1 MILSGSVTIYT
12 SEKGIKRTERY
23 WLASALA
30 EGVTIQTAGWTTE
43 VQTATAEK
51 PYLWTY
57 EKVVYTDDS
66 YEVFGPVVNSVRGAQ
81 GWKGA
86 LPRIGKWE
94 SGGTYF
100 QGGEGEEFYD
110 IKLYNGK
117 YYLCKGTHTGHTT
130 TPDLDTGWWIEATN
144 EWKFIATDLIKADKG
159 VVENL
164 NANYITMTDE
174 NDNIIFCAKDGEVT
188 CNTGTFQNIKVE
200 NAKLSDVLIS
210 GSSRS
215 PFTQQDASFSKDYS
229 DNSVYVNT
237 TSGSELIMSL
247 PWDVSQNGRRITLV
261 NHDWGGSATAGS
273 VGITAATG
281 KYFYEDGVKKSKL
294 MLYGHEFAELLG
306 FGSESTFYGWIVIQH
321 NFIGTTYGYGRDV
334 RVLAFGKVDTGS
346 TGSVTML
353 RNNTF
358 DGQSVYVTRNP
369 DGSDS
374 LTHTTETAVY
384 YLWLPKAW
392 FNELDGIHCLLQA
405 WGTSRSSSNNYPTD
419 AYVYAITSATYK
431 LSSTTSAAMWR
442 IEIRTAN
449 NAGAKCDTGFFYEVK
464 NSRSWN

>member
-30 EGVTIQTAGWTTE
+30 EGVTISTEGWTTE

-94 SGGTYF
+94 SGGTYY

-117 YYLCKGTHTGHTT
+117 YYLCKASHSGRTT
-130 TPDLDTGWWIEATN
+130 TPDQDTGYWVEATN

-174 NDNIIFCAKDGEVT
+174 NDNIIFQAKDGEVT
-188 CNTGTFQNIKVE
+188 CNKGNFQSINVE
-200 NAKLSDVLIS
+200 NATLTDVNVTGTIHH
-210 GSSRS
+210 SSA
-215 PFTQQDASFSKDYS
+215 TTGNYS
-229 DNSVYVNT
+229 DADLYYLPTITANRNITMGSEEKDIGKRCLLTNSSTYNSVAVYRIVPCIFGWNDSGTHYEDNT
-237 TSGSELIMSL
+237 IDSAYLIAPGETIEMTCFSL
-247 PWDVSQNGRRITLV
+247 PS
-261 NHDWGGSATAGS
+261 
-273 VGITAATG
+273 
-281 KYFYEDGVKKSKL
+281 
-294 MLYGHEFAELLG
+294 
-306 FGSESTFYGWIVIQH
+306 
-321 NFIGTTYGYGRDV
+321 GT
-334 RVLAFGKVDTGS
+334 KVTGS
-346 TGSVTML
+346 TVTKGGYWKLTNRFSGYSLQPMVAM
-353 RNNTF
+353 
-358 DGQSVYVTRNP
+358 GIVTN
-369 DGSDS
+369 
-374 LTHTTETAVY
+374 
-384 YLWLPKAW
+384 
-392 FNELDGIHCLLQA
+392 
-405 WGTSRSSSNNYPTD
+405 
-419 AYVYAITSATYK
+419 
-431 LSSTTSAAMWR
+431 STTSTTATISAQSVFGTSGFTATRSSTDKADGKYTITFPTMFQHLKTPIVQLTGVGYSQGYNKPAKATFISWTPSTR
-442 IEIRTAN
+442 KMVVEVSDNEIP
-449 NAGAKCDTGFFYEVK
+449 TGGSFSFVVYSF
-464 NSRSWN
+464 NGWDY

>member
-23 WLASALA
+23 WLASALS
-30 EGVTIQTAGWTTE
+30 EGVTVETEGWTTE

-94 SGGTYF
+94 AGGTYY

-130 TPDLDTGWWIEATN
+130 TPDLDTNWWIEATN

-188 CNTGTFQNIKVE
+188 CNTGNFQNINVE
-200 NAKLSDVLIS
+200 NATLKDVNVTGTIHH
-210 GSSRS
+210 SSAV
-215 PFTQQDASFSKDYS
+215 TGNYS
-229 DNSVYVNT
+229 DADLFYLPTIAANRNIT
-237 TSGSELIMSL
+237 MGSEEKDIGKRCLLTNS
-247 PWDVSQNGRRITLV
+247 
-261 NHDWGGSATAGS
+261 SA
-273 VGITAATG
+273 
-281 KYFYEDGVKKSKL
+281 Y
-294 MLYGHEFAELLG
+294 
-306 FGSESTFYGWIVIQH
+306 
-321 NFIGTTYGYGRDV
+321 
-334 RVLAFGKVDTGS
+334 
-346 TGSVTML
+346 
-353 RNNTF
+353 
-358 DGQSVYVTRNP
+358 
-369 DGSDS
+369 DS
-374 LTHTTETAVY
+374 AAVY
-384 YLWLPKAW
+384 RIVPCIFGWTDSDKHCTD
-392 FNELDGIHCLLQA
+392 NTIDGAFLIAPGETIEMTCFSVPSGTKVAGYTVTKGGYWKLTNRYSGYSLQPIVA
-405 WGTSRSSSNNYPTD
+405 MGIVTN
-419 AYVYAITSATYK
+419 
-431 LSSTTSAAMWR
+431 STTST
-442 IEIRTAN
+442 TATISAQSIFGTDGFSVTRSSTGKDDGLYTIQFPSLFSHLYTPIVQLTGVGLSQGYN
-449 NAGAKCDTGFFYEVK
+449 KPAKATFISWDKTTRKMVVEVSDNEQPTGGSFSFVVYSFNGWDK
-464 NSRSWN
+464 FNS